1 MVINGKGWYFSY
13 SNIHMQICKYVDYFI
28 NCNSKNNIQFHPD
41 GLNIFPSGV
50 AKSCQ
55 LYYEEAKGEV
65 LQRQR
70 PNNHKYKDNYKDK
83 YQPKYEEDEG
93 EAKTEHPNEL
103 LLSPAETEKMMMTQV
118 KELQIL

>member
-1 MVINGKGWYFSY
+1 MKGWCSSC
-13 SNIHMQICKYVDYFI
+13 SNIYYFI
-28 NCNSKNNIQFHPD
+28 YWNVTKNNTQSHPD

-103 LLSPAETEKMMMTQV
+103 LLSPAETEKMTMTQV
-118 KELQIL
+118 KSYKFCKA

>member
-1 MVINGKGWYFSY
+1 MKGWCSSC
-13 SNIHMQICKYVDYFI
+13 SNIYYFI
-28 NCNSKNNIQFHPD
+28 YWNVTKNNTQSHPD

-50 AKSCQ
+50 AQSCQ
-55 LYYEEAKGEV
+55 LCYEEAKGEV

-70 PNNHKYKDNYKDK
+70 QNNHKYKENYKDNYKDK

-103 LLSPAETEKMMMTQV
+103 LLSPAETEKMTMT
-118 KELQIL
+118 